1 MLVAKGSQDMGDRR
15 PEPEQKLY
23 LGDRRPE
30 PEQRG
35 LFVTFCT
42 EWILKK
48 HIKTNMFAQQSQKKR
63 KLHGPAS
70 IWEHKKNVKL

>member
-48 HIKTNMFAQQSQKKR
+48 HIKTRMFAQQSKKSGNYTAR
-63 KLHGPAS
+63 LPFGSTTKT
-70 IWEHKKNVKL
+70 